1 LKENRIGE
9 GICDLIP
16 IIHILAKNVDIGI
29 DIDVLRKLFLHGPD
43 LYILERVPNDMK
55 RKPVIFFCLL
65 FAITLES
72 AAQNAFVDYQ
82 KSFNRVA
89 DVFRRKE
96 DTLKKQF
103 AARNLQWPVK
113 YVYIRSFKYDS
124 ELEVWVRNSLTEEFK
139 HFKTYKVCAL
149 AGTLG
154 PKRIQGDY
162 QVPEGIYY
170 INEFKHNSAYHLSLG
185 LNYPNASDRLLSDSI
200 EPGGDIYIHGS
211 CVTQGCIPI
220 TNPQIEELYILT
232 SHARGAGQDF
242 IPVHIFPVRFNVK
255 RSVAYLENQV
265 KNDPDLKK
273 FEYKLKQVF
282 DYFEANK
289 QIPVVAVDTKGDYV
303 LY

>member
-1 LKENRIGE
+1 
-9 GICDLIP
+9 
-16 IIHILAKNVDIGI
+16 
-29 DIDVLRKLFLHGPD
+29 
-43 LYILERVPNDMK
+43 MK
-55 RKPVIFFCLL
+55 RKLVIFFCLL
-65 FAITLES
+65 FAVTLES
-72 AAQNAFVDYQ
+72 VAQNAFVDYQ

-103 AARNLQWPVK
+103 AARNLEWPVK

-255 RSVAYLENQV
+255 KSVAYLENQV

-282 DYFEANK
+282 DFFEANK